1 MKKGPFEEIARII
14 KYQNSWIRVEEA
26 SVIRPNK
33 ETGVFGLVYMK
44 PGSTVLA
51 LDEHERVLLIKE
63 YKYAVE
69 RETLELIS
77 GGIDDGE
84 DPGEA
89 ALRELR
95 EETGY
100 RAEKLT
106 PLGCIEP
113 FTTVISSINHIFLAE
128 QLAFDPLPGGQE
140 DIVEPHWLPF
150 RTAMDMLE
158 VGKITHAASCVGLLK
173 TAVLLRERQRQKK

>member
-1 MKKGPFEEIARII
+1 MKKGPFEETARTIR
-14 KYQNSWIRVEEA
+14 YQNGWIRVEEA
-26 SVIRPNK
+26 SVVRPNG
-33 ETGVFGLVYMK
+33 ENGIFGLVYMR

-51 LDEHERVLLIKE
+51 LDERERVLLIEE

-77 GGIDDGE
+77 GGIDVGE
-84 DPGEA
+84 DPSAA

-100 RAEKLT
+100 RAQKLT

-113 FTTVISSINHIFLAE
+113 FTTVIASINHIFLAE
-128 QLAFDPLPGGQE
+128 ELVFDPLPGRQE
-140 DIVEPHWLPF
+140 DILAPQWVSF
-150 RTAMDMLE
+150 AAAMDMLE
-158 VGKITHAASCVGLLK
+158 AGKITHAASCVALLK
-173 TAVLLRERQRQKK
+173 TAALLRERQRGK